1 MYPKLLAIGL
11 MIAAGAMVGG
21 QLSTGIAGDKGGP
34 AKIYESCIV
43 KKIEKCESLVEMLQT
58 SRSVTLRNYAIVYDQ
73 KAQFLD
79 AQRELLINT
88 MIHMQLEPK
97 QYKIDHFL
105 DQQFYRHL
113 AK

>member
-1 MYPKLLAIGL
+1 
-11 MIAAGAMVGG
+11 MIAVGAMIGG
-21 QLSTGIAGDKGGP
+21 QIPTGIAGDKGDP

-43 KKIEKCESLVEMLQT
+43 KKIEKCESLIEMLQT
-58 SRSVTLRNYAIVYDQ
+58 SRSVTLRNYAIVQDQ

-79 AQRELLINT
+79 VQRDVLIDA
-88 MIHMQLEPK
+88 MIRMQLEPK

-105 DQQFYRHL
+105 NQEFYRHL